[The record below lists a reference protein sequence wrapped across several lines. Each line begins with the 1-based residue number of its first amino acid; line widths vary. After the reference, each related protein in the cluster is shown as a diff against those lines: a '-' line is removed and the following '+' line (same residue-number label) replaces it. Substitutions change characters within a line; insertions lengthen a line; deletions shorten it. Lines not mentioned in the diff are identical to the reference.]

1 MGDPGWSLTR
11 LCLSFGKCKQ
21 RIRSFPLSPHSCS
34 PPQVAQMTSSPATT
48 PPCLGHLRLGLPLS
62 SSPRKVAILDV
73 LVGVASI
80 WVAAGAGLGV
90 CIGLNTSKC
99 VCVCVC
105 VWVFTCMCRNVSEYV
120 MCEGVWVAWV
130 ITGGTCPRACERKH
144 VRVSICLGPLEY
156 PIVPGGVVG
165 CWRAYP
171 AGILVPGPL
180 SDGLS
185 SWIICLSQCQ
195 VWTLGSRYWL
205 LGMEEAPPGLPSC
218 SARAADS
225 LSQHSVSLSRSFCH
239 ALSPPVYIPPF
250 APQGSRRPQTRP
262 TSSLRALRPL

>member
-1 MGDPGWSLTR
+1 MPSWCDRILWKSYPETHIICNSYGQSLPDRVMGDPGWSLTR

-80 WVAAGAGLGV
+80 WVAAGAGLGM

-105 VWVFTCMCRNVSEYV
+105 LGVYMYV
-120 MCEGVWVAWV
+120 
-130 ITGGTCPRACERKH
+130 
-144 VRVSICLGPLEY
+144 
-156 PIVPGGVVG
+156 
-165 CWRAYP
+165 
-171 AGILVPGPL
+171 
-180 SDGLS
+180 
-185 SWIICLSQCQ
+185 
-195 VWTLGSRYWL
+195 
-205 LGMEEAPPGLPSC
+205 
-218 SARAADS
+218 
-225 LSQHSVSLSRSFCH
+225 
-239 ALSPPVYIPPF
+239 
-250 APQGSRRPQTRP
+250 
-262 TSSLRALRPL
+262 